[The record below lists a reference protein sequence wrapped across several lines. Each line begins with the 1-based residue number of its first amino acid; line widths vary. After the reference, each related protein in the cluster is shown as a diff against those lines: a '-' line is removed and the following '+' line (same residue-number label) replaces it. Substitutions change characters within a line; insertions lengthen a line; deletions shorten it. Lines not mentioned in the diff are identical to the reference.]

1 MSEEIA
7 NHSEESPEI
16 QMDAATEAVYAS
28 FGLAPKAE
36 KKEIEFPT
44 VTEEPETEET
54 EEPAPTTAQ
63 EQPTKGIKVKYNGE
77 EKLVSEDEAPTLIQ
91 KGMNYDKV
99 QQRLQDQEKA
109 LDEVAV
115 LQGFKNHADLIENL
129 PKLREQQQK
138 QRQSELD
145 NMKTDMLDQLEANGI
160 DRESAEKWI
169 ENHPTFKAG
178 REALEN
184 QRVADQK
191 AAESDRWGELYKK
204 YPNLWDEVQKSNGA
218 PVEWFSGDFERMVQ
232 EGNRPLLVYEH
243 LFRDQIQAKTKK
255 DTEQKLIKQQQ
266 LGARSQVEGSGAPE
280 PEANDLLP
288 EQVALAELYGVST
301 KGVKQQQKMIQNR
314 R

>member
-16 QMDAATEAVYAS
+16 QTDAETEAVYAS
-28 FGLAPKAE
+28 FGLTPKAE
-36 KKEIEFPT
+36 KKEIEFP
-44 VTEEPETEET
+44 VVNDDPKPEET
-54 EEPAPTTAQ
+54 EDSEPTTVQ
-63 EQPTKGIKVKYNGE
+63 EKPAKGIKVKFLGE
-77 EKLVSEDEAPTLIQ
+77 EKEVPEDEAPTWIQ
-91 KGMNYDKV
+91 KGMNHD
-99 QQRLQDQEKA
+99 RLQEKLSEQQKA

-115 LQGFKNHADLIENL
+115 LQGFKDHADLIANL

-138 QRQSELD
+138 QRQTELD
-145 NMKTDMLDQLEANGI
+145 NMKADMLDQLEANGI
-160 DRESAEKWI
+160 DREAAEKWI

-191 AAESDRWGELYKK
+191 AAESERWGELYKK
-204 YPNLWDEVQKSNGA
+204 YPNLWEDVQKSNGA
-218 PVEWFSGDFERMVQ
+218 PVEWFSGEFERMVQ

-266 LGARSQVEGSGAPE
+266 LGARAQVEGSGAPE

-288 EQVALAELYGVST
+288 EQRALAELYGVSE

>member
-16 QMDAATEAVYAS
+16 QMDAETEAIYSS

-44 VTEEPETEET
+44 VTEEPETEEVD
-54 EEPAPTTAQ
+54 EPAPTTVQ

-77 EKLVSEDEAPTLIQ
+77 EKLVSDDEAPTLIQ

-99 QQRLQDQEKA
+99 QSRLQEQQNA

-115 LQGFKNHADLIENL
+115 LQGFKDHEDLIANL

-138 QRQSELD
+138 QRQTELD
-145 NMKTDMLDQLEANGI
+145 NLKAEMLDELEVSGVSREKAEQYI
-160 DRESAEKWI
+160 D
-169 ENHPTFKAG
+169 NHPLFKAG
-178 REALEN
+178 REALES

-191 AAESDRWGELYKK
+191 AAESERWGELYKK
-204 YPNLWDEVQKSNGA
+204 YPNLWEDVQKSNGA
-218 PVEWFSGDFERMVQ
+218 PVEWFSGEFERMVQ

-266 LGARSQVEGSGAPE
+266 LGARAQVEGSGAPE

-288 EQVALAELYGVST
+288 EQRALAELYGVSE